1 VATPRSQLREFVFR
15 YIIKEITVQR
25 NAKQRGRACVKN
37 TDQYTFIQKKWL
49 TEEDYEHINTLQD
62 CCKSA
67 DSTALKLELDYKLAY
82 STEMIAAELIS
93 EATPTEELN
102 EFFCYSDETLIGYI
116 GICSFGG
123 ATLVING
130 MVHPNF
136 RRQGIFCALFDLMSP
151 SIKKRD
157 SSKVLLLSDRLSI
170 GGQAFLKSVNALYSF
185 SEYEMTRP
193 VALVDESTCFN
204 TPQVAQISLRK
215 ANNGDVKEIARQNA
229 IYFGCSED
237 EVPLLKPEDEEK
249 RGMTIYI
256 AEIADKIIGKIHLQI
271 SGDVGAVYGLGVLPE
286 NRGKGYGRAV
296 LAKGIQA
303 LKQLP
308 VRSLM
313 LQVAA
318 ENETALTL
326 YQSCGFKTESTMDY
340 YLWYN

>member
-1 VATPRSQLREFVFR
+1 M
-15 YIIKEITVQR
+15 
-25 NAKQRGRACVKN
+25 NAKQRGRVRVKN
-37 TDQYTFIQKKWL
+37 TTPYTYIQKKWL
-49 TEEDYEHINTLQD
+49 TKEDYEHINTLQD
-62 CCKSA
+62 YCKSV
-67 DSTALKLELDYKLAY
+67 DTTALKLELDYKLAY
-82 STEMIAAELIS
+82 STEMIAAELTS

-102 EFFCYSDETLIGYI
+102 EFFCYNDETLIGYI

-123 ATLVING
+123 ATLEING

-136 RRQGIFCALFDLMSP
+136 RRQGVFRTLFDLMSEN
-151 SIKKRD
+151 INKRD
-157 SSKVLLLSDRLSI
+157 SGKVLLLSDRLSVC
-170 GGQAFLKSVNALYSF
+170 GQAFLKSVNALYSF

-193 VALVDESTCFN
+193 VVLVDEETCFN

-215 ANNGDVKEIARQNA
+215 ANNSDIKEIARQNA

-237 EVPLLKPEDEEK
+237 EVPILKPEDEEK

-256 AEIADKIIGKIHLQI
+256 AEISGEIIGKIHLQI

-296 LAKGIQA
+296 LAKGVQV

-308 VRSLM
+308 IQSLM